1 MAIGYRGINEQP
13 CPIRVASECPSG
25 GFLMMAGD
33 RGDDGRKPLFEI
45 RRRLCT
51 ARALRPD
58 APRWRSVGNRLLTWL
73 TNRCYGSSL
82 TDMETCYKLIDRALL
97 QQDRDP
103 VSKSF
108 DFEPENYRQDPEA
121 GHPHSRGADP
131 VPWTKFRRG
140 KEDLL
145 EGLLPGGVDASEV
158 PLLTPIA
165 HCVLKVRPGGS
176 AADAVATGW
185 PRTGL
190 ALSHARRAAA
200 G

>member
-1 MAIGYRGINEQP
+1 MAGDGGDDGRKIILFEREKAQAVYGSRLAAGRPAMAIGYR
-13 CPIRVASECPSG
+13 
-25 GFLMMAGD
+25 
-33 RGDDGRKPLFEI
+33 
-45 RRRLCT
+45 
-51 ARALRPD
+51 
-58 APRWRSVGNRLLTWL
+58 VGNRLLTWL

-190 ALSHARRAAA
+190 ALTARGASDRR
-200 G
+200 